1 MPRTPT
7 PEQAAAISYR
17 DSACVLS
24 SGAGCGKT
32 TVLTA
37 RYLSLLTDD
46 KLPVPAIAAMT
57 FTERAAREMRKR
69 IRDEVNAKIAGA
81 DEEGRAI
88 WQTHK
93 RHLESAPIQTIHAFC
108 AALIRQHAG
117 EAGIDPDAE
126 VLDPAA
132 AAVLRADAV
141 RTTLETILT
150 TDHALQNDL
159 RALIVLFGWHA
170 TLAAVEGLLDDADEA
185 KWRTVVA
192 RKPEALLRD
201 WRATCRA
208 IREPWLTYLAN
219 THPGVLG
226 CFATL
231 DRITPPTP
239 EARETFAAIRDGY
252 EALKTTKDFPASRDE
267 LHERAKVARLGS
279 KKQWPLADFET
290 VKDSF
295 EAFRKVLSDRFD
307 VFTADTESGVTEAAV
322 VGQQFLR
329 VAAEA
334 NRAYRVGKARVPAID
349 FHDQIV
355 GARDLLRDHDG
366 VRKDLTD
373 RFNAVLVDEFQD
385 TDPTQ
390 TEFIKLL
397 CGNENL
403 PKKLFVVG
411 DEKQS
416 IYRFR
421 GADVGLFRSLR
432 AEVPDSGRLALT
444 ANYRSVPGVIGF
456 VNALFSQRLDGYEPL
471 RPTRKES
478 RREADVEFLWSVPM
492 PGAEPEKE
500 PADAVRAREADAIAR
515 RIRALVEDE
524 SFRLSE
530 TAQHPAR
537 RVAFK
542 DVVLLFRSMSHA
554 PIYEDAL
561 RRHGIDYYLVGG
573 LSFFAQQ
580 EVYDLL
586 NLLKAIENPFDGP
599 ALVGLLRSPFC
610 GLSDDALTLLAPH
623 DGTIWDGL
631 RDDARLATLP
641 PADRPFAKRARA
653 NLESWRE
660 MKDRVPVAVL
670 IETAVAATG
679 YDAALQFES
688 LADRKLANW
697 WKLIEMARQYD
708 RTRPG
713 PAGFVAQL
721 NELVTRQP
729 REEQAATRPEE
740 DDVVRLMT
748 VHQAKGLEFPVV
760 IVPGVSDK
768 IQSGD
773 RDAVRWHRE
782 LGCLVRPPF
791 DLEESDDGWFSDWPQ
806 KLGAVADELADWQEE
821 LRVFYVAC
829 TRAEERLILSAG
841 WVEPLVLESPTPIP
855 KQGTNHRT
863 TTLAERFDL
872 RTGECLAEGHDV
884 KVEVSICEPAEG
896 EVTQE
901 RREVPPPMWLPRPP
915 VLA

>member
-7 PEQAAAISYR
+7 PEQTAAISHR

-37 RYLSLLTDD
+37 RYLSLLTED
-46 KLPVPAIAAMT
+46 KLPVPAIVAMT

-69 IRDEVNAKIAGA
+69 IRDVVNAKIASA
-81 DEEGRAI
+81 SEDERPT
-88 WQTHK
+88 WLTHK
-93 RHLESAPIQTIHAFC
+93 RHFETAPIQTIHAFC
-108 AALIRQHAG
+108 AALLRRHAAD
-117 EAGIDPDAE
+117 AGIDPDAE

-132 AAVLRADAV
+132 AAVLRADTV

-150 TDHALQNDL
+150 TDHALQNELKD
-159 RALIVLFGWHA
+159 LIVIFGWHA
-170 TLAAVEGLLDDADEA
+170 TITAVEGLLDDADEA
-185 KWRTVVA
+185 SWQSVTART
-192 RKPEALLRD
+192 PETLRTD
-201 WRATCRA
+201 WLAESREL
-208 IREPWLTYLAN
+208 REPWLTYLAN

-231 DRITPPTP
+231 DKITPPTP

-252 EALKTTKDFPASRDE
+252 DGLKTAKLFGNARDE
-267 LHERAKVARLGS
+267 LHERAKVARLGN
-279 KKQWPLADFET
+279 KKQWSPADYEL
-290 VKDSF
+290 VKDRF
-295 EAFRKVLSDRFD
+295 EDFRKALNNRFD
-307 VFTADTESGVTEAAV
+307 VFTADTESGVNEAAV
-322 VGQQFLR
+322 VGQQLLR
-329 VAAEA
+329 VATEA
-334 NRAYRVGKARVPAID
+334 NRVYRTAKARVPAID

-355 GARDLLRDHDG
+355 GARDLLRDHKD
-366 VRKDLTD
+366 VRRELND
-373 RFNAVLVDEFQD
+373 RFRAVLVDEFQD

-390 TEFIKLL
+390 TEFIRLL
-397 CGNENL
+397 CGGDGL
-403 PKKLFVVG
+403 PQKLFVVG

-432 AEVPDSGRLALT
+432 AAVPETGQLALT
-444 ANYRSVPGVIGF
+444 ANYRSVPGVIDF
-456 VNALFSQRLDGYEPL
+456 VNALFSKRLDGYEPL
-471 RPTRKES
+471 HATRNES
-478 RREADVEFLWSVPM
+478 GRSADVEFLWSVPQSREE
-492 PGAEPEKE
+492 AEKE
-500 PADAVRAREADAIAR
+500 PADAVRAREADSIAR
-515 RIRALVEDE
+515 RIRAMTRDE
-524 SFRLSE
+524 SFILPKTE
-530 TAQHPAR
+530 KHPAR
-537 RVAFK
+537 RVSLK
-542 DVVLLFRSMSHA
+542 DITLLFRSMSHA
-554 PIYEDAL
+554 PIYENAL

-573 LSFFAQQ
+573 RSFFAQQ

-610 GLSDDALTLLAPH
+610 GLSDDALTLLAPR

-631 RDDARLATLP
+631 RDDARFATLP
-641 PADRPFAKRARA
+641 AADRPFAKRARA
-653 NLESWRE
+653 NLETWRA

-670 IETAVAATG
+670 IETVVVATG

-697 WKLIEMARQYD
+697 WKLIELARKYD
-708 RTRPG
+708 RSRPG

-760 IVPGVSDK
+760 IVSGISDK

-773 RDAVRWHRE
+773 RDAVRWHRD
-782 LGCLVRPPF
+782 LGCLVRPPS
-791 DLEESDDGWFSDWPQ
+791 DVEEGDDGWFSDWPY

-829 TRAEERLILSAG
+829 TRAEERLILSGG
-841 WVEPLVLESPTPIP
+841 WVEPLSLESPTPIP

-872 RTGECLAEGHDV
+872 RTGECLATGHDV
-884 KVEVSICEPAEG
+884 SVEVSVCEPAEG
-896 EVTQE
+896 ETVYE
-901 RREVPPPMWLPRPP
+901 RPPEPPPVWLPRLPKS
-915 VLA
+915 